1 MLSNVSN
8 IVAITIGIITVLGII
23 IRFAIQLKGIEKEI
37 ESTPP
42 IRERLVMLEG
52 KIKEIENLKN
62 AVETIKEQSW
72 IRESQL
78 RSCEIFSNQKNRINK

>member
-42 IRERLVMLEG
+42 IRERLIMLEE
-52 KIKEIENLKN
+52 KIKEIENLKDT
-62 AVETIKEQSW
+62 VKTIQEKSYCMEG
-72 IRESQL
+72 QL
-78 RSCEIFSNQKNRINK
+78 YAFREIFFELKTG